1 MAEARLLVVECDVDE
16 FEPPKETDAEEVAEE
31 ALELLPPPPTPPA
44 KLETFCCGVEMKLAR
59 PQFLL
64 TSAAVEDC

>member
-1 MAEARLLVVECDVDE
+1 MDE
-16 FEPPKETDAEEVAEE
+16 FEPPKETEAEEVAEDE
-31 ALELLPPPPTPPA
+31 VLELLPPPPPPPA
-44 KLETFCCGVEMKLAR
+44 KLETFCCGAEMKLAR